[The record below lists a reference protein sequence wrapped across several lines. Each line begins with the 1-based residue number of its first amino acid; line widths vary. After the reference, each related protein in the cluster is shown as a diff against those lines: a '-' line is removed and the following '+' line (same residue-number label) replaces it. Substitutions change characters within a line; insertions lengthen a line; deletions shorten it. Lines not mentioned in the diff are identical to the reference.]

1 MQIDLL
7 NRLCNNIGIGILNI
21 WGEIEMNQKEIEF
34 EKDTQICAHY
44 AEDSQKHHGAVVPPI
59 YENSLHVYPTFQEFI
74 NADNDEQN
82 NYMYWRGTNPTVE
95 IAERKLA
102 ALERGEQCKCFASG
116 MAAISSS
123 LLTFLSSGDHVLFV
137 SNVYGPTTDLLAYL
151 QKFNVQHSTVYSTSM
166 GDIES
171 NIQPN
176 TKVIYLESPTTM
188 TFQMVDLEKVSHFA
202 KKRNIKT
209 IIDNTCA
216 TPLFQK
222 PLTMGI
228 DVVVHSLTK
237 YLGGHSDIVGG
248 AIISNTE
255 VMKEIFYNEYLLLGA
270 AMPPHEAWL
279 LIRGLRTLPIRMK
292 NHQENGMLVARFLD
306 EHPAVRKVNY
316 PGLES
321 HPDYE
326 LGRKQLSGN
335 SGLMSFELH
344 QATFDAVTKVIDSL
358 ELFQIGFSFG
368 SFESLVLSPNHGDN
382 EEKLTSKSIDLGLI
396 RISVGLESAP
406 AIISDLKQALDQIK

>member
-1 MQIDLL
+1 MDKKK
-7 NRLCNNIGIGILNI
+7 
-21 WGEIEMNQKEIEF
+21 IEL
-34 EKDTQICAHY
+34 EKDIQICTHF
-44 AEDSQKHHGAVVPPI
+44 AEDSEKHYGAVVPPI
-59 YENSLHVYPTFQEFI
+59 YESTLHVYPTFQEFVD
-74 NADNDEQN
+74 ADKDEQN

-116 MAAISSS
+116 MSAISAA

-137 SNVYGPTTDLLAYL
+137 GNVYGPTTDLLTYL
-151 QKFNVQHSTVYSTSM
+151 EKFNVQHSTVYSTSIT
-166 GDIES
+166 DIES

-188 TFQMVDLEKVSHFA
+188 TFQMVDLEEVAQLA
-202 KKRNIKT
+202 KKRDIKT

-216 TPLFQK
+216 TPLYQK

-248 AIISNTE
+248 AIITNAE
-255 VMKEIFYNEYLLLGA
+255 LIKKIFYNEYLLLGA

-279 LIRGLRTLPIRMK
+279 LLRGLRTLPIRMK
-292 NHQENGMLVARFLD
+292 NHQESAIQVAQFLED
-306 EHPAVRKVNY
+306 HPAVRKVNY

-326 LGRKQLSGN
+326 LGKMQLTGY

-344 QATFDAVTKVIDSL
+344 QSSFEAVAKVIDSL
-358 ELFQIGFSFG
+358 KLFQIGFSFG
-368 SFESLVLSPNHGDN
+368 SFESLVLSPNYGDN
-382 EEKLTSKSIDLGLI
+382 LEKLKLKSIDSGLI
-396 RISVGLESAP
+396 RISVGLESVQ
-406 AIISDLKQALDQIK
+406 AIINDLQQSLDQLK

>member
-1 MQIDLL
+1 
-7 NRLCNNIGIGILNI
+7 
-21 WGEIEMNQKEIEF
+21 MNQKEIEF

-44 AEDSQKHHGAVVPPI
+44 AEDSKKHHGAVVPPI

-188 TFQMVDLEKVSHFA
+188 TFQMVDLEKVSHLA

-248 AIISNTE
+248 AIISNAE

-292 NHQENGMLVARFLD
+292 NHQENGMLVARFLN

-316 PGLES
+316 LGLES

-326 LGRKQLSGN
+326 LGRKQLSGY

-382 EEKLTSKSIDLGLI
+382 EEKLKSKSIDLGLI
-396 RISVGLESAP
+396 RISVGLESTP
-406 AIISDLKQALDQIK
+406 AIISDLKQALDQLK

>member
-1 MQIDLL
+1 MDIKQIEL
-7 NRLCNNIGIGILNI
+7 
-21 WGEIEMNQKEIEF
+21 
-34 EKDTQICAHY
+34 EKDIQICTHF
-44 AEDSQKHHGAVVPPI
+44 AEDSKKHHGAVVPPI
-59 YENSLHVYPTFQEFI
+59 YESTLHVYPTFQEFVD
-74 NADNDEQN
+74 ADKDEQN

-116 MAAISSS
+116 MSAISAA

-137 SNVYGPTTDLLAYL
+137 GNVYGPTTDLLTYL
-151 QKFNVQHSTVYSTSM
+151 EKFNVQHSTVYSTSIP
-166 GDIES
+166 DIES
-171 NIQPN
+171 NLQPN

-188 TFQMVDLEKVSHFA
+188 AFQMVDLTEVAQLA
-202 KKRNIKT
+202 KKRDIKT

-216 TPLFQK
+216 TPLYQK

-248 AIISNTE
+248 ALITNA
-255 VMKEIFYNEYLLLGA
+255 KLLKKIFYNEYLLLGA

-279 LIRGLRTLPIRMK
+279 LLRGLRTLPIRMK
-292 NHQENGMLVARFLD
+292 NHQESAIQVAQFLE
-306 EHPAVRKVNY
+306 EHPVVRKVNY

-326 LGRKQLSGN
+326 LGKKQLTGY

-344 QATFDAVTKVIDSL
+344 QSTFVAVAKVIDSL
-358 ELFQIGFSFG
+358 KLFQIGFSFG
-368 SFESLVLSPNHGDN
+368 SFESLVLSPNYGDN
-382 EEKLTSKSIDLGLI
+382 LDKLKSKSIDSGLI
-396 RISVGLESAP
+396 RISVGLESVQ
-406 AIISDLKQALDQIK
+406 AIINDLRQSLDQLKSY